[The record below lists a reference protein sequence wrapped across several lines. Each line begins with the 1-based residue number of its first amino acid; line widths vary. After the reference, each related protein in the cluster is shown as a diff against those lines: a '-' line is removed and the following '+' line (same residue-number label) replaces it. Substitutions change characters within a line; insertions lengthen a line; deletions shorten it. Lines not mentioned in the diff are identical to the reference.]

1 MTTSRAPS
9 RHREPSVER
18 ATPGAVVGRL
28 VSAPDAGA
36 PVVDVPGHGAHR
48 ARVLRSVD
56 RGWLRGDGAVGREVL
71 LVLADGDPARPI
83 IIGVLEDLV
92 DTLLDDDADAPRID
106 VSLDG
111 RAVTLEATREI
122 TLRCGEAS
130 LTLHADGRVVT
141 RGVNV
146 VSQASEQQRIAGAIV
161 RIN

>member
-9 RHREPSVER
+9 RHRDPSVER
-18 ATPGAVVGRL
+18 AMSGAVVGRL
-28 VSAPDAGA
+28 VSAPNAGA
-36 PVVDVPGHGAHR
+36 PLVEVPGHGAHP

-71 LVLADGDPARPI
+71 VVLADGDPARPI

-92 DTLLDDDADAPRID
+92 DTLLDDAADAPRVD

-111 RAVTLEATREI
+111 RSVTLEASREI